1 MARLPTRHTL
11 QYYTPNTL
19 ETAPLPHFSATL
31 PTHRRCL
38 LGLLGFHRAGT
49 SVRGVGRANPDGY
62 SKSCEIPHASDGNKS
77 TNRVGYDAARISHV
91 FSIQA
96 LRNLNK
102 VRRCQHVVAN
112 LAGKLNTK
120 VNVVV
125 GIAQHVKNLIQPLD
139 SIRPAR
145 LNPLANIHIRIPSR
159 HRHYSFLLLQPPLI
173 AIPLLRNIPRRP
185 KHCPRPTR

>member
-1 MARLPTRHTL
+1 MRSSGTGPNPEWRDSIRLSRQTLNMASTISNAQATRKYRLPTRHTL

-77 TNRVGYDAARISHV
+77 TNRVGYGAARISHV
-91 FSIQA
+91 SSIQA
-96 LRNLNK
+96 L
-102 VRRCQHVVAN
+102 
-112 LAGKLNTK
+112 
-120 VNVVV
+120 
-125 GIAQHVKNLIQPLD
+125 
-139 SIRPAR
+139 
-145 LNPLANIHIRIPSR
+145 
-159 HRHYSFLLLQPPLI
+159 
-173 AIPLLRNIPRRP
+173 
-185 KHCPRPTR
+185 